1 MRARR
6 DRRLDEIEEIYRRRY
21 RYFAQVARAIVGD
34 RERAIEAV
42 QDGFANAIKSRSSFR
57 GEGPLEAWVWRAV
70 VNAARKAT
78 SRPLVEV
85 GHEIDEGYEPSPALL
100 EASPLVARLP
110 ERQRLVVFL
119 RYYAG
124 LDYRAIAQAL
134 EVEVGTVSAS
144 LAAAHRTIRK
154 ALQEVETNG

>member
-1 MRARR
+1 VVARR
-6 DRRLDEIEEIYRRRY
+6 DRRLDEIERIYRRRFP
-21 RYFAQVARAIVGD
+21 YFVQVARAIVGD
-34 RERAIEAV
+34 HERSVEAV
-42 QDGFANAIKSRSSFR
+42 QDGFANAIRHRSSFR

-70 VNAARKAT
+70 VNAARKARR
-78 SRPLVEV
+78 RPLVESA
-85 GHEIDEGYEPSPALL
+85 HEIDEGYDLPPALL

-124 LDYRAIAQAL
+124 LDYRAIAQVL

-154 ALQEVETNG
+154 ALQEVEANG